1 MSRDF
6 NRGDVDYD
14 YDMYK
19 NRIRK
24 YVVTGFVG
32 KYPNRQ
38 TVWCRVPGY
47 CPEKGFN
54 NLDRSIDGSYFSEIP
69 VQNNDEGE

>member
-24 YVVTGFVG
+24 FVVTGFIG
-32 KYPNRQ
+32 KFRDRKPIWNRIEGYSPERGLSNLKRFD
-38 TVWCRVPGY
+38 TSSFNEVPTQE
-47 CPEKGFN
+47 EKK
-54 NLDRSIDGSYFSEIP
+54 
-69 VQNNDEGE
+69 